1 MLSVTL
7 GIHIKQKQVSWP
19 APLAAANT
27 SRLPRSAMEEP
38 MRNTRT
44 AAGFEPMPS
53 KMQSNKMLPVTFGIH
68 WNPKTRMQAHRR
80 QKLWISSR
88 IQEKRMPKNSF
99 TSPSEPIKNN
109 KKQCFGTVPKHPNWS
124 GSETPEH

>member
-1 MLSVTL
+1 MRNIRTAAGFEPMPRKMQSDKMLSVTL

-44 AAGFEPMPS
+44 AAGFEPTPS

-68 WNPKTRMQAHRR
+68 WNP
-80 QKLWISSR
+80 
-88 IQEKRMPKNSF
+88 
-99 TSPSEPIKNN
+99 
-109 KKQCFGTVPKHPNWS
+109 
-124 GSETPEH
+124 